1 MTIDEQVKQI
11 ISNQFKGKKVLEN
24 DRLVE
29 DLGGD
34 SLDSLEITV
43 NLERAFKINEL
54 PVMESVRLQTV
65 KDCIELVKEYDRN

>member
-11 ISNQFKGKKVLEN
+11 ISNQFQGKKVLEN
-24 DRLVE
+24 DRLIE

-43 NLERAFKINEL
+43 NLERAFKIDEF

-65 KDCIELVKEYDRN
+65 KDCIELVKEYVRN

>member
-1 MTIDEQVKQI
+1 MTIDDQVKQI

-43 NLERAFKINEL
+43 NLERAFKIDEL

>member
-43 NLERAFKINEL
+43 NLERVFKINEL